1 MSQMQDINNI
11 DVVICFGESTQYKA
25 ILNISEAAV
34 YVIEDTKGIKT
45 LSDISKI
52 FTLKNRNN
60 RFFRILSVSP
70 NCIQVEVTDP
80 DKFRNLNDKF
90 TIGSYVKITDEFEE
104 SVIGVLKKL

>member
-1 MSQMQDINNI
+1 MQDINNI

-52 FTLKNRNN
+52 FTLKTETID
-60 RFFRILSVSP
+60 FSDSF
-70 NCIQVEVTDP
+70 CI
-80 DKFRNLNDKF
+80 
-90 TIGSYVKITDEFEE
+90 S
-104 SVIGVLKKL
+104 KLHTSRGN